1 MPRYKWKNKDTFPTL
16 TDTNIPH
23 LNDGGSGSGDGDTG
37 LSLMSTGDE
46 DSPKYRSLVSDADPL
61 TASKKESGNWID
73 IDGDN
78 IPYAIERN
86 PGRVHED
93 RFDGIP
99 WIESMRRFE
108 REFNDT
114 DDEDKQRIYDK
125 TFNPYV
131 RYQGTPIVD
140 DLKVEGTYDPSPY
153 VGTGA
158 DVTIKVYD
166 PAGIEQIYLSSE
178 QESKTVDIDP
188 SDVNND
194 GVIKKKVH
202 LNTDTWDWVSGWDL
216 DIKVADEAG
225 NMFKKT
231 RGING
236 VLDSIYDSLSKVA
249 NYVGEFADWIWDK
262 VTNAAS
268 NAADA
273 AAELASQFVQK
284 MKNQVSN
291 MFSSVVNPIVD
302 GLESWANT
310 IQSKMDNFFTE
321 LSNWDDGD
329 GDVDATMNAGTEL
342 MMSFVGQQDKAKQ
355 VTDVL
360 QRVMSFIKPF
370 QKYLSPFG
378 AIGVVSTAVSEIAGI
393 EDTPISE
400 AKDFFQKD
408 LASKGLSGLLN
419 LLLDDGGLLDKIGF
433 DDMNPDV
440 DFPSIS
446 KDAMVNFLSAFSDK
460 IGGSMIIDTIIDAV
474 KNVNIGEG
482 LYWVFSGLMFALTF
496 IGFMTVTSVPG
507 IVLETASLLSGIASA
522 IIGNVGIVIASIATT
537 WGSGFYGLVMSKQPI
552 DKITQ
557 IQMVNYW
564 EMVLSPFMICG
575 VVV

>member
-216 DIKVADEAG
+216 DIEVSGVYG
-225 NMFKKT
+225 NTFEKN
-231 RGING
+231 RDIDS
-236 VLDSIYDSLSKVA
+236 VLDSIWDSLSKVA
-249 NYVGEFADWIWDK
+249 DYVGDFAEWIWK
-262 VTNAAS
+262 KATGVAS
-268 NAADA
+268 EAADA
-273 AAELASQFVQK
+273 AAELASAFVDWAKGEITSKLSSYIDPILDEIESYVENIVNYLHNSHENGEEVKKREFLDLFYSDVFDAVLALSSALMAASYLVQGVSFGASSLVGV
-284 MKNQVSN
+284 MVPLIVSYLVNQ
-291 MFSSVVNPIVD
+291 MFSEHAPYDKGEYSIGAEMEVDDLFNYLEDLIKDKIEGQDESTNLKSSSGDGTETILVVFEVVIGAFGLPFSVGILADAVTDKSGVMQATVGLVGVILSMFFTITAFCYKNKNDPEPQEGNMASVISVVLGGI
-302 GLESWANT
+302 GLLFSSWAGRKPGGQTLANKV
-310 IQSKMDNFFTE
+310 SSFFG
-321 LSNWDDGD
+321 L
-329 GDVDATMNAGTEL
+329 A
-342 MMSFVGQQDKAKQ
+342 
-355 VTDVL
+355 
-360 QRVMSFIKPF
+360 
-370 QKYLSPFG
+370 
-378 AIGVVSTAVSEIAGI
+378 AILIGI
-393 EDTPISE
+393 
-400 AKDFFQKD
+400 
-408 LASKGLSGLLN
+408 LN
-419 LLLDDGGLLDKIGF
+419 L
-433 DDMNPDV
+433 
-440 DFPSIS
+440 
-446 KDAMVNFLSAFSDK
+446 
-460 IGGSMIIDTIIDAV
+460 
-474 KNVNIGEG
+474 
-482 LYWVFSGLMFALTF
+482 
-496 IGFMTVTSVPG
+496 
-507 IVLETASLLSGIASA
+507 
-522 IIGNVGIVIASIATT
+522 
-537 WGSGFYGLVMSKQPI
+537 
-552 DKITQ
+552 
-557 IQMVNYW
+557 
-564 EMVLSPFMICG
+564 G
-575 VVV
+575 V